1 MDAMDA
7 IGIGMLGFGG
17 MGRLHTLA
25 WRALPSIYPLMPSFR
40 LAAVC
45 ARSSES
51 AQAALREG
59 GFARSH
65 ASIEALVADPEVAVI
80 DCVLPNDEHRAAI
93 AAALAAGKHI
103 YCEKPL
109 ALSGAEGRE
118 LAALAA
124 ASKGKLG
131 MTFNYRF
138 FPAIQRAKRLLDE
151 GALGEIYSFEFE
163 YLHSGY
169 QDASRPLGWRMR
181 KESSGGGAL
190 VDLGAHI
197 IDLARHLLG
206 EFAEVSART
215 KTWVVERPV
224 SKGSAQKGSVTVDD
238 AAWVTARLASGALGS
253 LVVSRFATGAADDLR
268 LRIEGSKGALRFDL
282 MDANWLYYYDATRP
296 AAYLGWNRLETIQSY
311 PGASVPP
318 ARAIV
323 GWERSHAENQYR
335 FLTAIAEG
343 REPSPGIADGLA
355 ANLVTDAAYAAAASG
370 TWVPVPQA

>member
-1 MDAMDA
+1 MAP

-17 MGRLHTLA
+17 MGKLHSLA
-25 WRALPSIYPLMPSFR
+25 WRSLPSIYPLMTPFC

-45 ARSSES
+45 TRSQES
-51 AQAALREG
+51 AETALREG
-59 GFARSH
+59 GFLRSH
-65 ASIEALVADPEVAVI
+65 GTISELVADPGVQVI
-80 DCVLPNDEHRAAI
+80 DCVLPNDAHKAAI
-93 AAALAAGKHI
+93 VAALTAGKHI

-109 ALSGAEGRE
+109 ALSGADARE

-124 ASKGKLG
+124 SSKGRLG
-131 MTFNYRF
+131 LTFNYRF
-138 FPAIQRAKRLLDE
+138 FPAIMRAKKILDE

-169 QDASRPLGWRMR
+169 QDATRPLTWRMR

-206 EFAEVSART
+206 DFAEVSAVT
-215 KTWVVERPV
+215 KTWVAERPLR
-224 SKGSAQKGSVTVDD
+224 KGSGEKGSVTVDD
-238 AAWVTARLASGALGS
+238 AAWLTARMTSGAMGS
-253 LVVSRFATGAADDLR
+253 FVVSRFATGAADDLR

-296 AAYLGWNRLETIQSY
+296 AADLGWNRLETIQSY

-335 FLTAIAEG
+335 FFEAVAAG

-355 ANLVTDAAYAAAASG
+355 ANLVTDAAYEAALRG
-370 TWVPVPQA
+370 TWVPVAQA